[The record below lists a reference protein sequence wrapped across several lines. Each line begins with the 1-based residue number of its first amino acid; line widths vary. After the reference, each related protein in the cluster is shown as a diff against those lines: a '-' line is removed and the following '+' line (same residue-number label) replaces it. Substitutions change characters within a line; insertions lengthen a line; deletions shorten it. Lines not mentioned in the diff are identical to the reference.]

1 MIKKAGLE
9 DKIESSIEVEENY
22 QIKKVVG
29 YGATSTV
36 YKAIYFKKGDPSQQG
51 LSENEIH
58 RLKKTVAIKRVKDI
72 F

>member
-36 YKAIYFKKGDPSQQG
+36 YKAIYFKKRGPISTRFIR
-51 LSENEIH
+51 E
-58 RLKKTVAIKRVKDI
+58 
-72 F
+72 

>member
-1 MIKKAGLE
+1 MEMIKRAGLE

-36 YKAIYFKKGDPSQQG
+36 YKAFYFKNGDPFKQNI
-51 LSENEIH
+51 SEIEMA
-58 RLKKTVAIKRVKDI
+58 KV
-72 F
+72 